1 MKFTTP
7 AHVAQLFTSRER
19 VMLGK
24 CANPACDIPFRYLR
38 GGKLFLIDLA
48 GRRGEEHADG
58 FDSHQPH
65 RTTYFWLC
73 DDCSTTMS
81 VAMNHEG
88 AAVIQ
93 PITSLKAVLAAK

>member
-1 MKFTTP
+1 
-7 AHVAQLFTSRER
+7 
-19 VMLGK
+19 MLGK
-24 CANPACDIPFRYLR
+24 CANPVCDIPFRYLR

-48 GRRGEEHADG
+48 DRRGEEHADG

-65 RTTYFWLC
+65 RTSYFWLC

>member
-7 AHVAQLFTSRER
+7 AHVAELFTSGER
-19 VMLGK
+19 AMLGK

-38 GGKLFLIDLA
+38 GGRLFLIDLA
-48 GRRGEEHADG
+48 DSRAEEHVDG

-81 VAMNHEG
+81 VAMNREG

-93 PITSLKAVLAAK
+93 PITSLKAVPTAK